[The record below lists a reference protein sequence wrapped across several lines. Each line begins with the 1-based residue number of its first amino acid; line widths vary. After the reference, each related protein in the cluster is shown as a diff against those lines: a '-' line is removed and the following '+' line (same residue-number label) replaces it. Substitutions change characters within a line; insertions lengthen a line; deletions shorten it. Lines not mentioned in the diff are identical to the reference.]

1 MNDFDLNYLNQLVAE
16 TKDRQEAFPFQL
28 PDETDADITYLP
40 SKLRIYWPGRVD
52 SPNFRWEMEKAGVS
66 EKPKLR
72 KGTQNY
78 FRIVRKGGKLLRVD
92 TYINGQ
98 LDVIQ
103 IAHYEGDC
111 RYCFPFSEDGGVY
124 YTYVDVVRCRDGQVT
139 EDYMVRGSQ
148 ILHRAYDYAD
158 PARIGCREINYVPTG
173 TEPILSK
180 SIGYFEQTDK
190 LRYVETCGW
199 TIWDGPEE
207 S

>member
-1 MNDFDLNYLNQLVAE
+1 MLDFDLEYLKYLLE
-16 TKDRQEAFPFQL
+16 DTKVKQEAFSFCL
-28 PDETDADITYLP
+28 PDESGCDITYLP
-40 SKLRIYWPGRVD
+40 SKLRIYWPGRID
-52 SPNFRWEMEKAGVS
+52 SPNFQWEMEKAGVS

-78 FRIVRKGGKLLRVD
+78 FRIVRKDGKLLRID

-103 IAHYEGDC
+103 IAHYEDGC
-111 RYCFPFSEDGGVY
+111 RYCIPFSEDGGVY
-124 YTYVDVVRCRDGQVT
+124 YTYVDVVRYRDGQVA

-190 LRYVETCGW
+190 LRYVETHGW
-199 TIWDGPEE
+199 TFRDGSEE
-207 S
+207 